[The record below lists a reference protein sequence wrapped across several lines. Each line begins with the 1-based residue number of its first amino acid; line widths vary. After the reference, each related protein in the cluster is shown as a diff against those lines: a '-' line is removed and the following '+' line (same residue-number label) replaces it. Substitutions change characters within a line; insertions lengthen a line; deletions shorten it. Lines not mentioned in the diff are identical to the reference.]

1 MIKTV
6 LYYKIIEE
14 NPHPKT
20 VIAKPVR
27 TLAVAIRNPRP
38 KSLPCVRGG
47 GAKRRRGRPPH
58 LLRST
63 PKPRSVCR
71 PQAAKNRD
79 HFSPR
84 HARGEKYL
92 SGCQCGI
99 LPQGD
104 KIMRAADCNPFGRK
118 IEDFSPV
125 ICIFSRAM
133 WMPRCDKRGLSPEK
147 NQTTVTVRRSSAAA
161 QGDAGPGAGGA
172 PLFWRA
178 FLRCSRPP

>member
-14 NPHPKT
+14 NPHPIT
-20 VIAKPVR
+20 Q
-27 TLAVAIRNPRP
+27 NPP
-38 KSLPCVRGG
+38 
-47 GAKRRRGRPPH
+47 
-58 LLRST
+58 LRSDRRHRLWRFK
-63 PKPRSVCR
+63 KPRSVCR
-71 PQAAKNRD
+71 PQAAKNWD

-147 NQTTVTVRRSSAAA
+147 IKLRSRSGGPPPPRRAMQGPAQAGRLCFGAHFCAVPARRDPGTKKENQYFYGRKIKNHP
-161 QGDAGPGAGGA
+161 PG
-172 PLFWRA
+172 
-178 FLRCSRPP
+178 RPQ